1 VSALVRQVETV
12 THFLH
17 DRLVWVLMGAYFAA
31 AVCPGPGL
39 ALRNLS
45 LGTVRAKT
53 ASIEL
58 GAPTLLLELLL
69 FNAALGIN
77 AAEVTRLMHRVRI
90 VGLGLFANSAL
101 PLCFTLLAAVVLSR
115 WHDSDEVQ
123 SLLVGLAFIGAMP
136 IAGSSTTWSQNAA
149 GNVALSLGLVLAS
162 TMVSPS
168 LTPLQFHI
176 VSHVTTGDYSEDLAE
191 LAGGSTELFL
201 VLAVVVP
208 SVLGMLVRALL
219 RPARVARA
227 LPFVKLA
234 NTVTLIVLNYINAA
248 AALPGVLRRPDADY
262 LALVFGVTAVLCT
275 SAFALGSWIGGLAGA
290 HQAERTSL
298 MFGLGMNNNGSGLVL
313 ASTTMADHPNVL
325 LTIVAYN
332 LVQQVVAGIAD
343 HWVARRHAAA

>member
-1 VSALVRQVETV
+1 MSALVRQVETV

-17 DRLVWVLMGAYFAA
+17 DRLVWVLMGAYLAA
-31 AVCPGPGL
+31 VVCPGPGL

-45 LGTVRAKT
+45 LGTVHAKT

-77 AAEVTRLMHRVRI
+77 AAEVTRLMHRARI

-115 WHDSDEVQ
+115 WHDSKEVQ

-136 IAGSSTTWSQNAA
+136 IAASSTAWSQNAA

-219 RPARVARA
+219 RPGARGSRAPVREAREHGHA
-227 LPFVKLA
+227 DRPELHQCGCRPPRRAPSTGRRLPR
-234 NTVTLIVLNYINAA
+234 
-248 AALPGVLRRPDADY
+248 PRLRRD
-262 LALVFGVTAVLCT
+262 
-275 SAFALGSWIGGLAGA
+275 GGPL
-290 HQAERTSL
+290 HERL
-298 MFGLGMNNNGSGLVL
+298 R
-313 ASTTMADHPNVL
+313 P
-325 LTIVAYN
+325 
-332 LVQQVVAGIAD
+332 
-343 HWVARRHAAA
+343 R